1 MKNILSLFLKKLNF
15 VWFLDLTI
23 TYNHTCNKCL
33 LKSLLKYKEK
43 ISCNEKIGIYIVNS
57 SVEVRFGI
65 VRFGNFF
72 PVRFGSVVR

>member
-1 MKNILSLFLKKLNF
+1 MDEKYFESFLKKLNF
-15 VWFLDLTI
+15 VWLLD
-23 TYNHTCNKCL
+23 HSCNKCL
-33 LKSLLKYKEK
+33 LKSFLKYYEK
-43 ISCNEKIGIYIVNS
+43 ISCNEKIGIYIAKS

>member
-1 MKNILSLFLKKLNF
+1 M
-15 VWFLDLTI
+15 LTE
-23 TYNHTCNKCL
+23 
-33 LKSLLKYKEK
+33 SLLIKYNEK